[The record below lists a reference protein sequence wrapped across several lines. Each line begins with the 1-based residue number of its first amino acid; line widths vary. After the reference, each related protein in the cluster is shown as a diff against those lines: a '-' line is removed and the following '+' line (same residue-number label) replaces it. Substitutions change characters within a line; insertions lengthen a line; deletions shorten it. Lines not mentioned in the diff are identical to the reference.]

1 MQDNGKIA
9 MTMLVTAYPS
19 NPPGRHTFGLSPELG
34 ITTTTNE
41 NGQTIIEGSNESL
54 TCLAEI
60 ILERCK

>member
-9 MTMLVTAYPS
+9 MITAYPS
-19 NPPGRHTFGLSPELG
+19 NPPGRHILGLSPELG
-34 ITTTTNE
+34 ITATENE
-41 NGQTIIEGSNESL
+41 NGQVVIEGSDESL